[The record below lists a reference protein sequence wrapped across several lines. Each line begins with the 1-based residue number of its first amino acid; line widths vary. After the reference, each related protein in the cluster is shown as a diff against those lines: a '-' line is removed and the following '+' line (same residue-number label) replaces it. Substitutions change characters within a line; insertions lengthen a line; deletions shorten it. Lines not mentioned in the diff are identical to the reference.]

1 MERNY
6 FDFIKDIEYG
16 ILRAKFS
23 VQNKYLKKFAQ
34 HLFFLDDII
43 YHYTDLNGLM
53 GILQNKGFWL
63 SEAKYLNDKEELYNG
78 RNLTIKLINNLID
91 KKRYSCFKDILLKT
105 ITLLKKNEFKDYYI
119 ASFSSKAD
127 NLEQWR
133 AYSKNGSGICIGLN
147 IKQKTNFP
155 HFMLGPVWMLHK
167 VVYNDN
173 IKCRILHLII
183 FKYFYEFK
191 KDLQINSKYIDI
203 DEYAKS
209 LSQSLTY
216 TFINFKHKSFEQ
228 EEEIRLVYK
237 AQNIE
242 KDFYKKNYRI
252 VNNIIVPYVCTYEI
266 ILKNKDGSRLA
277 IDLLPVS
284 EIIVGPII
292 NQEIIV
298 ESIKNFINDLGYK
311 ENIVKNSKIPYRG

>member
-1 MERNY
+1 M
-6 FDFIKDIEYG
+6 
-16 ILRAKFS
+16 LRAEFS
-23 VQNKYLKKFAQ
+23 VQNKYLKKFA
-34 HLFFLDDII
+34 HYLFFLDDII

-53 GILQNKGFWL
+53 GILHNKGFWL
-63 SEAKYLNDKEELYNG
+63 SEARYLNDKEELYNG
-78 RNLTIKLINNLID
+78 RNLTIKLINNLIS

-105 ITLLKKNEFKDYYI
+105 IALLEKNEFKGYYI

-133 AYSKNGSGICIGLN
+133 AYSKNGSGVCIGLN

-167 VVYNDN
+167 IVYDDN

-237 AQNIE
+237 AQNLE

-252 VNNIIVPYVCTYEI
+252 ANNIIVPYVCSYEI
-266 ILKNKDGSRLA
+266 ILKNKDGSQLE
-277 IDLLPVS
+277 IDSLPIS
-284 EIIVGPII
+284 DIIVGPII